1 MQPNTGITMGTMISE
16 PRPVEIRTGR
26 RARSVVPVVMRHGR
40 ARRRPASTVAD
51 WILLQIGVS
60 PFVFPE
66 REIVGIIS
74 K

>member
-1 MQPNTGITMGTMISE
+1 MSMERLEATNG
-16 PRPVEIRTGR
+16 VEALKIPESNPC
-26 RARSVVPVVMRHGR
+26 ALVV
-40 ARRRPASTVAD
+40 TD
-51 WILLQIGVS
+51 LLMPEIDGLVQIGVS